1 MAGTGRIYVT
11 AVRPVGTIQSTHQY
25 DVDVRFDIAFDWSGY
40 NSTGASYSI
49 VCDGQTKSGT
59 ATFSVPSGG
68 GKWVWTNI
76 GDTKTFR
83 ITMPKSGQGKT
94 IGLSASINTGVNP
107 PNIKTSGSHGLAAV
121 TWQWTVSYNANG
133 GSGSPPSQTKTYG
146 SNITLSSTKPT
157 RIGYT
162 FKGWAKTS
170 TGSVSYSPGSAFGED
185 NNTTL
190 YAVWEINKYTVS
202 YNANGGSGSPPSQ
215 TKTYG
220 QALTL
225 SSTKP
230 TRTNYDFLGWA
241 TSSSASA
248 AQYSSGSSYL
258 NNESVTLY
266 AVWKLSYWEPKVTGL
281 TINRCDSK
289 GNIDDFGTCA
299 KVVFNWELCQIVGS
313 NSIKSIVVKYKIITS
328 SSWSSTSISATG
340 TSGKVSSVI
349 AVGALSID
357 NQYDFQVIVTDSKGG
372 VTAPEGSIGGSAFA
386 LDLKAGGKGVSIG
399 KPSTKEGFDV
409 GMRSYFDSRI
419 DIKDFIYD
427 KFGYRINNGL
437 AGYYTGGTQIDPNTT
452 LDELVLTD
460 KNTPTGTYAYIMTM
474 FYNSKSTSS
483 NRAQISIPYHVN
495 NSMFYRFYYSGS
507 WSAWRKIMN
516 ADEVDTWETSGI
528 WTYIKRADGTAEC
541 FTTTMYTLDNVDVNQ
556 GAWNGYVS
564 NYIQLPSFPFSFTS
578 IPHVTINTV
587 VMDPGFHGDYM
598 MIYNGIQN
606 TEENTLKT
614 YPPKFKYWRGSAIT
628 FGHPRV
634 TCHAIGR
641 WK

>member
-133 GSGSPPSQTKTYG
+133 GSGSPPSQTKTFG

-313 NSIKSIVVKYKIITS
+313 NSIKSIVVKYKITTS

-437 AGYYTGGTQIDPNTT
+437 AEYYTGGTQIDPNTT

-507 WSAWRKIMN
+507 WSTWRKIMN

-541 FTTTMYTLDNVDVNQ
+541 FTTTMYNLDNVNINQ
-556 GAWNGYVS
+556 GSWNGYVS
-564 NYIQLPSFPFSFTS
+564 GYIQLPSFPFSFTN
-578 IPHVTINTV
+578 IPHVEINTV
-587 VMDPGFHGDYM
+587 VADSVAVGDYM
-598 MIYNGIQN
+598 IIYRTLPN
-606 TEENTLKT
+606 TEENTLKSK
-614 YPPKFKYWRGSAIT
+614 PPQFKYWRGSAMTI
-628 FGHPRV
+628 GHPRV

>member
-49 VCDGQTKSGT
+49 VCDGQPKSGT

-133 GSGSPPSQTKTYG
+133 GSGAPASQTKTYA
-146 SNITLSSTKPT
+146 SNLTLSSTKPT

-202 YNANGGSGSPPSQ
+202 YNANGGSGAPASQ

-313 NSIKSIVVKYKIITS
+313 NSIKSIVVKYKITTS

-437 AGYYTGGTQIDPNTT
+437 AGYCTGGTQIDPNTT

-460 KNTPTGTYAYIMTM
+460 KNTPTGAYAYIMTM
-474 FYNSKSTSS
+474 FHNSKSTSS
-483 NRAQISIPYHVN
+483 NRAQISIPYHVD

-507 WSAWRKIMN
+507 WSSWREIMN
-516 ADEVDTWETSGI
+516 ADEVDTWKTSGI

>member
-230 TRTNYDFLGWA
+230 TRTNYDFLGWD

-313 NSIKSIVVKYKIITS
+313 NSIKSIVVKYKITTS

-483 NRAQISIPYHVN
+483 NRAQISIPYHVD

-507 WSAWRKIMN
+507 WSSWREIMN
-516 ADEVDTWETSGI
+516 ADEVDTWKTSGI

>member
-49 VCDGQTKSGT
+49 VCDGQPKSGT

-170 TGSVSYSPGSAFGED
+170 TGSVSYSPGSAFSED

-541 FTTTMYTLDNVDVNQ
+541 FTTTMYNLDNVNVNQ
-556 GAWNGYVS
+556 GSWNGYVS

>member
-1 MAGTGRIYVT
+1 MFHL
-11 AVRPVGTIQSTHQY
+11 P
-25 DVDVRFDIAFDWSGY
+25 
-40 NSTGASYSI
+40 
-49 VCDGQTKSGT
+49 
-59 ATFSVPSGG
+59 
-68 GKWVWTNI
+68 
-76 GDTKTFR
+76 
-83 ITMPKSGQGKT
+83 
-94 IGLSASINTGVNP
+94 L
-107 PNIKTSGSHGLAAV
+107 
-121 TWQWTVSYNANG
+121 
-133 GSGSPPSQTKTYG
+133 
-146 SNITLSSTKPT
+146 
-157 RIGYT
+157 
-162 FKGWAKTS
+162 
-170 TGSVSYSPGSAFGED
+170 GSAFGED

-313 NSIKSIVVKYKIITS
+313 NSIKSIVVKYKITTS

-541 FTTTMYTLDNVDVNQ
+541 FTTTMYNLDNVNVNQ
-556 GAWNGYVS
+556 GSWNGYVS
-564 NYIQLPSFPFSFTS
+564 GYIQLPSFPFSFTN
-578 IPHVTINTV
+578 IPHVEINTV
-587 VMDPGFHGDYM
+587 VADSVAVGDYM
-598 MIYNGIQN
+598 IIYRTLPN
-606 TEENTLKT
+606 TEENTLKSK
-614 YPPKFKYWRGSAIT
+614 PPQFKYWRGSAMTI
-628 FGHPRV
+628 GHPRV

>member
-121 TWQWTVSYNANG
+121 TWQWTVNYNANG

-258 NNESVTLY
+258 NNESATLY

-313 NSIKSIVVKYKIITS
+313 NSIKSIVVKYKITTS

-372 VTAPEGSIGGSAFA
+372 VTTPEGSIGGSAFA

-437 AGYYTGGTQIDPNTT
+437 AGYCTGGTQIDPNTT

-460 KNTPTGTYAYIMTM
+460 KNTPTGAYAYIMTM
-474 FYNSKSTSS
+474 FHNSKSTSS
-483 NRAQISIPYHVN
+483 NRAQISIPYHVD

-507 WSAWRKIMN
+507 WSSWREIMN

-556 GAWNGYVS
+556 SAWNGYVS

-587 VMDPGFHGDYM
+587 VMDSGFHGDYM
-598 MIYNGIQN
+598 MIYNGIQT

>member
-49 VCDGQTKSGT
+49 VCDGQPKSGT

-94 IGLSASINTGVNP
+94 IGLSASINTSVDP

-133 GSGSPPSQTKTYG
+133 GSGAPASQTKTYG
-146 SNITLSSTKPT
+146 SNLTLSSTKPT

-202 YNANGGSGSPPSQ
+202 YNANGGSGAPASQ

>member
-1 MAGTGRIYVT
+1 MI
-11 AVRPVGTIQSTHQY
+11 
-25 DVDVRFDIAFDWSGY
+25 
-40 NSTGASYSI
+40 
-49 VCDGQTKSGT
+49 
-59 ATFSVPSGG
+59 
-68 GKWVWTNI
+68 
-76 GDTKTFR
+76 
-83 ITMPKSGQGKT
+83 
-94 IGLSASINTGVNP
+94 
-107 PNIKTSGSHGLAAV
+107 
-121 TWQWTVSYNANG
+121 
-133 GSGSPPSQTKTYG
+133 
-146 SNITLSSTKPT
+146 
-157 RIGYT
+157 
-162 FKGWAKTS
+162 
-170 TGSVSYSPGSAFGED
+170 
-185 NNTTL
+185 
-190 YAVWEINKYTVS
+190 
-202 YNANGGSGSPPSQ
+202 
-215 TKTYG
+215 
-220 QALTL
+220 
-225 SSTKP
+225 
-230 TRTNYDFLGWA
+230 FLGWA

-313 NSIKSIVVKYKIITS
+313 NSIKSIVVKYKITTS

-437 AGYYTGGTQIDPNTT
+437 AGYCTGGTQIDPNTT

-460 KNTPTGTYAYIMTM
+460 KNTPTGAYAYIMTM
-474 FYNSKSTSS
+474 FHNSKSTSS
-483 NRAQISIPYHVN
+483 NRAQISIPYHVD

-507 WSAWRKIMN
+507 WSSWREIMN
-516 ADEVDTWETSGI
+516 ADEVDTWKTSGI

>member
-1 MAGTGRIYVT
+1 MAGTGRVYVT
-11 AVRPVGTIQSTHQY
+11 AVRNVGTIQSTHQY
-25 DVDVRFDIAFDWSGY
+25 DVDVRFDIAFDWGGY
-40 NSTGASYSI
+40 NNAPCSYTIS
-49 VCDGQTKSGT
+49 CDGQNQSGQT
-59 ATFSVPSGG
+59 SFSVPSGG

-76 GDTKTFR
+76 GNTKTFR
-83 ITMPKSGQGKT
+83 ITMPNSGQGKT
-94 IGLSASINTGVNP
+94 IGFSASINTGINP
-107 PNIKTSGSHGLAAV
+107 PNISASGSHGLAAV
-121 TWQWTVSYNANG
+121 TWQWTISYNANG
-133 GSGSPPSQTKTYG
+133 GSGAPPNQTKIYG
-146 SNITLSSTKPT
+146 SNLTLSSTKPT
-157 RIGYT
+157 RTGYT
-162 FKGWAKTS
+162 FKGWATS
-170 TGSVSYSPGSAFGED
+170 PTGGVSYTPGSTFGVD
-185 NNTTL
+185 ATTTL
-190 YAVWEINKYTVS
+190 YAVWEINKYTVG
-202 YNANGGSGSPPSQ
+202 YNANGGSGAPASQ
-215 TKTYG
+215 MKTYG
-220 QALTL
+220 VNLIL

-230 TRTNYDFLGWA
+230 IRTNYNFLGWA
-241 TSSSASA
+241 TSQNANA
-248 AQYSSGSSYL
+248 PQYAPGATYI

-313 NSIKSIVVKYKIITS
+313 NSIKSIVVKYKITTS

-372 VTAPEGSIGGSAFA
+372 VTTPEGSIGGSAFA

-460 KNTPTGTYAYIMTM
+460 KNTPTGAYAYIMTM

-495 NSMFYRFYYSGS
+495 NSMFYRFYYRGS

-516 ADEVDTWETSGI
+516 ADEVDTWKTSGI

-598 MIYNGIQN
+598 MIYNVIQN

>member
-1 MAGTGRIYVT
+1 MAGTGRVYVT
-11 AVRPVGTIQSTHQY
+11 AVRNVGTIQSTHQY
-25 DVDVRFDIAFDWSGY
+25 DVDVRFDIAFDWGGY
-40 NSTGASYSI
+40 NNAPCSYTIS
-49 VCDGQTKSGT
+49 CDGQNQSGQT
-59 ATFSVPSGG
+59 SFSVPSGG
-68 GKWVWTNI
+68 GRWVWTNI
-76 GDTKTFR
+76 GNTKTFR
-83 ITMPKSGQGKT
+83 ITMPNSGQGKT
-94 IGLSASINTGVNP
+94 IGFSASINTGINP
-107 PNIKTSGSHGLAAV
+107 PNISTSGSHGLAAV

-133 GSGSPPSQTKTYG
+133 GSGAPPNQTKTYG
-146 SNITLSSTKPT
+146 SNLTLSSTKPT
-157 RIGYT
+157 RFGYT

-313 NSIKSIVVKYKIITS
+313 NSIKSIVVKYKITTS

-474 FYNSKSTSS
+474 FHNSKSTSS
-483 NRAQISIPYHVN
+483 NRAQISIPYHVD

-507 WSAWRKIMN
+507 WSSWREIMN
-516 ADEVDTWETSGI
+516 ADEVDTWKTSGI

-598 MIYNGIQN
+598 MIYNGIQT

>member
-313 NSIKSIVVKYKIITS
+313 NSIKSIVVKYKITTS

-452 LDELVLTD
+452 LDELALTD

-483 NRAQISIPYHVN
+483 NRAQISIPYHVD

-507 WSAWRKIMN
+507 WSSWREIMN
-516 ADEVDTWETSGI
+516 ADEVDTWKTSGI

>member
-313 NSIKSIVVKYKIITS
+313 NSIKSIVVKYKITTS

-483 NRAQISIPYHVN
+483 NRAQISIPYHVD

-507 WSAWRKIMN
+507 WSSWREIMN
-516 ADEVDTWETSGI
+516 ADEVDTWKTSGI

>member
-313 NSIKSIVVKYKIITS
+313 NSIKSIVVKYKITTS

-357 NQYDFQVIVTDSKGG
+357 DQYDFQVIVTDSKGG

-409 GMRSYFDSRI
+409 GMRSYFDLRI

-598 MIYNGIQN
+598 MIYNVIQN

>member
-427 KFGYRINNGL
+427 KFGYRVNNGL

>member
-49 VCDGQTKSGT
+49 VCDGQPKSGT

-94 IGLSASINTGVNP
+94 IGLSASINTSVDP

-133 GSGSPPSQTKTYG
+133 GSGAPASQTKTYG
-146 SNITLSSTKPT
+146 SNLTLSSTKPT

-202 YNANGGSGSPPSQ
+202 YNANGGSGAPASQ

-516 ADEVDTWETSGI
+516 ADEVDTWKTSGI

-598 MIYNGIQN
+598 MIYNVIQN